1 MSCETPESCFIGAG
15 GMLSIYIDFS
25 SDYDAFFFCVCME
38 LVLMLMLLYTDKFV
52 VQGIK
57 INTPHYLAKLPKI
70 SKGTSTY
77 TVIVS
82 QLDSLSTI
90 YYTLRVRTYIM
101 LYFILL

>member
-1 MSCETPESCFIGAG
+1 MRHQKAALLEQG
-15 GMLSIYIDFS
+15 GCSAFTSTSAVIMTL
-25 SDYDAFFFCVCME
+25 FFFCVCME